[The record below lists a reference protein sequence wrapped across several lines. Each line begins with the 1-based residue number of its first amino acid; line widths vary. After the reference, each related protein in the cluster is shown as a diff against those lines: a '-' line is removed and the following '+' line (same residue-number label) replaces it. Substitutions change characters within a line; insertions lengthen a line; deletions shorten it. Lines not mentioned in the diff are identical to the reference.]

1 MDKRPRNSDHQPSGC
16 GVPATELSLSI
27 TPCFMVRRS
36 DFPVIVLL
44 QDLGCITEI
53 KDSILNCLSPS
64 GLHLDSTVF
73 QNTDRQHGSYL
84 WSKCAACSE
93 CGWQKQV
100 SAHEEVST
108 ARMELSLG
116 QWDISVTWINR
127 RMLLAI
133 GKTLSRPWKLKKKT
147 QSWLSRW
154 FNDRMNKG
162 KRAEGSLAR
171 EGTLSKF
178 LWQPPSFETSNTRF
192 PMEIFLIIPARHVF
206 CFL

>member
-36 DFPVIVLL
+36 DFLWLCFSRIWGVSPH
-44 QDLGCITEI
+44 T
-53 KDSILNCLSPS
+53 DSTLNCLSPS
-64 GLHLDSTVF
+64 ALHLDSTVS
-73 QNTDRQHGSYL
+73 QNTDRQHRSYL

-116 QWDISVTWINR
+116 QRDISVTWLNR

-178 LWQPPSFETSNTRF
+178 LWQPPSFETSNTHF